1 MANENNFCSY
11 KFIFTHFSSN
21 CIFLT
26 PATQKWKKNL
36 KCNSQTRHVSEFIE
50 ATLKQEDNLTFCI
63 NFVIPSLSIFC
74 FAIATSI
81 KQFQTSKNNC
91 CCSVLFTL
99 AVIFPWIICYG
110 SKLLC
115 PMLYGFF
122 FIPDSASVIVLWSWI
137 ATFIWGTYLIS
148 KS

>member
-11 KFIFTHFSSN
+11 KFIFTHFSNN

-26 PATQKWKKNL
+26 PATQKWKK
-36 KCNSQTRHVSEFIE
+36 KSEMQQPDTTHFWIHW
-50 ATLKQEDNLTFCI
+50 QEDNLTFCI

-110 SKLLC
+110 SKLPC
-115 PMLYGFF
+115 PMLYVFF
-122 FIPDSASVIVLWSWI
+122 FIPDSAFVIVLWSWF

>member
-1 MANENNFCSY
+1 MMANENNFCSY

-36 KCNSQTRHVSEFIE
+36 KCNSQTRHISEFIE
-50 ATLKQEDNLTFCI
+50 ATFKQEDNLTFCI

-122 FIPDSASVIVLWSWI
+122 LHPWLCICYRSLIMDCNI
-137 ATFIWGTYLIS
+137 YLGYLFDI
-148 KS
+148 